1 MSDKKQPMYVNP
13 LAKGKFRNMQCIC
26 GSGKKVK
33 KCHGRDHAIDVLK
46 LNEINRLIDKNNKAY
61 EAGLKDQWDK
71 ANEHTHNEA
80 P

>member
-1 MSDKKQPMYVNP
+1 MYVNP
-13 LAKGKFRNMQCIC
+13 LVKGKLRNMVCIC

-46 LNEINRLIDKNNKAY
+46 LNEINRMIDKNNKIYQQA
-61 EAGLKDQWDK
+61 LKEQWEQ
-71 ANEHTHNEA
+71 ANGDTHNEA